1 MNPLVIVAD
10 SYFDGCRR
18 HERGP
23 YTITIADGI
32 ISEIREGRG
41 QTPAVLTAPFVMP
54 GLAEAH
60 CHLFLDGAELDF
72 EKRKAY
78 LTAPREQMLAVGRRS
93 LAQNLA
99 AGITLI
105 RDAGDLHGVNT
116 QMKLELN
123 GATGVQPVLRSPGVA
138 LRKTGRY
145 GGFMAIEARDAG
157 EIVNALDRIA
167 PAADDLKILLT
178 GIIDFEKGCMKGGV
192 QFSLAETQLIT
203 MIARDLGKKTYAHCS
218 GLEGLRMAVAAGV
231 DSIEHGFFMNR
242 EILEGMAER
251 GLAWVPTFGPVQ
263 FQFDRP
269 ELPGWGPDT
278 LAALERILA
287 NHFQHVALAVE
298 LGVPVVAG
306 SDAGSYG
313 VPHGQGLIQEL
324 LFLRRAGLTTEQI
337 LAAATSL
344 PRRLWGCPSA
354 DIAVGNRADL
364 ILLERSP
371 FEDFTSSLGHLRG
384 IVREQSCVNFASVP
398 AAA

>member
-10 SYFDGCRR
+10 SYFDGHRL

-23 YTITIADGI
+23 YTITVKDGL
-32 ISEIREGRG
+32 ISEINQDRA
-41 QTPAVLTAPFVMP
+41 PAPTAWNAPFVMP
-54 GLAEAH
+54 GLVEAH

-72 EKRKAY
+72 EKRKEH
-78 LTAPREQMLAVGRRS
+78 LVAPREQMLAVGRRS
-93 LAQNLA
+93 LARNLA

-116 QMKLELN
+116 QLKLELA
-123 GATGVQPVLRSPGVA
+123 GAGGVQPSLRSPGVA

-145 GGFMAIEARDAG
+145 GGFMAIEARDAA
-157 EIVNALDRIA
+157 EIVSALEQMA

-192 QFSLAETQLIT
+192 QFSLEEARLIT
-203 MIARDLGKKTYAHCS
+203 KIARDLGKKTYAHCS
-218 GLEGLRMAVAAGV
+218 GLEGLRLAVAAGV

-242 EILEGMAER
+242 EILEAMAER
-251 GLAWVPTFGPVQ
+251 GMAWVPTFGPVQ
-263 FQFDRP
+263 FQFEHP
-269 ELPGWGPDT
+269 EWSGWGPAT
-278 LAALERILA
+278 VAALERILA
-287 NHFQHVALAVE
+287 NHFEHIALAVE

-313 VPHGQGLIQEL
+313 VPHGQGLIDEL
-324 LFLRRAGLTTEQI
+324 LFLRRAGLTTEQV
-337 LAAATSL
+337 LASATSL

-354 DIAVGNRADL
+354 DVAVGNRANFVLLASSPARDL
-364 ILLERSP
+364 A
-371 FEDFTSSLGHLRG
+371 FSLGQLRG
-384 IVREQSCVNFASVP
+384 IVREGIGLELASAT